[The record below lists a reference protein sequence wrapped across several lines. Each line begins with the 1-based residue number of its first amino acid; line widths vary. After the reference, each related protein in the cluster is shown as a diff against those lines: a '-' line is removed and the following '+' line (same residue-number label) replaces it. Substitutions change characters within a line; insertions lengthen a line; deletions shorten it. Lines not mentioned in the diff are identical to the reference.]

1 MDSTDDLEISFE
13 EAFQRLEQTV
23 GTLENGGLSID
34 DLVAHFERGM
44 ALVALCRQRLNVAQA
59 RLTRLVRDESG
70 DETMTESMEEDNS

>member
-1 MDSTDDLEISFE
+1 MDSTDDLEMSFE

-44 ALVALCRQRLNVAQA
+44 ALVTLCRQRLSVAQT